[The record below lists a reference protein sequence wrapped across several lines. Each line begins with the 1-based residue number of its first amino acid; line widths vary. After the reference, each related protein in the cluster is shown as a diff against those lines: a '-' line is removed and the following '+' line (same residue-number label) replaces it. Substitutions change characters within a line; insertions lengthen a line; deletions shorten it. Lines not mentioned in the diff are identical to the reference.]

1 VNVFGVQQP
10 SEAWTVSRV
19 RESWTK
25 LTRRL
30 NGKTESELRD
40 RLVAREKAIVER
52 ENVICQRETVIAQR
66 EAEIAGQHGLIIER
80 EAEIAGQHGLI
91 IEREAEIKRLHGVVR
106 EQSAVIDARLTS
118 LQRQEARL
126 FSREATLKA
135 RGFVAARRRDEAL
148 ASRQTFDLE
157 AALSK
162 WAIEAERLKHLQQR
176 GAQTLISPYIVE
188 RQVYGSIYRM
198 LIATDEGWRWYDNL
212 QSSEAHLAQSLGM
225 IRSGD
230 IVLDCGCNQGFN
242 ALIYSD
248 IVGES
253 GKVLAFDPFPANI
266 AIGRFN
272 AELNDRRN
280 IDFVEA
286 GVWAERATASVSV
299 LEQCVSLTDANAP
312 DLISIDLIS
321 LDTYAALKPSYLKI
335 DVEGAEIDAL
345 AGAQEVIS
353 QAPTMYIEIHPNF
366 LPRFNRKAM
375 DVFNYVSLSDYQ
387 CYINYPNMPALSIY
401 DMEFDLT
408 EPCALFLIPRDRPP
422 IIRYFLANG

>member
-1 VNVFGVQQP
+1 
-10 SEAWTVSRV
+10 VSRV
-19 RESWTK
+19 RNSWTK

-30 NGKTESELRD
+30 NGTTERELRGLL
-40 RLVAREKAIVER
+40 LVREKAIAER
-52 ENVICQRETVIAQR
+52 EDITRQR
-66 EAEIAGQHGLIIER
+66 EAVIRKYEDIIRQREAVTLER
-80 EAEIAGQHGLI
+80 EAEIQ
-91 IEREAEIKRLHGVVR
+91 RLHGVTIK
-106 EQSAVIDARLTS
+106 QSAVIDAELAS

-126 FSREATLKA
+126 VSRASGVLAPRQGREAPAPLETFDFQA
-135 RGFVAARRRDEAL
+135 AL
-148 ASRQTFDLE
+148 A
-157 AALSK
+157 K
-162 WAIEAERLKHLQQR
+162 WAIEAERLKHLQRR
-176 GAQTLISPYIVE
+176 GAQTLISPYIIE

-230 IVLDCGCNQGFN
+230 IVLDCGCHQGFN

-272 AELNDRRN
+272 AELNARRN

-286 GVWAERATASVSV
+286 GVWAERATTSVSV

-312 DLISIDLIS
+312 DLISIDLVP
-321 LDTYAALKPSYLKI
+321 LDSYAALKPSYLKI
-335 DVEGAEIDAL
+335 DVEGAEVDAL

-353 QAPTMYIEIHPNF
+353 QAPAMYIEIHPNF
-366 LPRFNRKAM
+366 LPRFNRRPM
-375 DVFNYVSLSDYQ
+375 DVFNY
-387 CYINYPNMPALSIY
+387 
-401 DMEFDLT
+401 E
-408 EPCALFLIPRDRPP
+408 
-422 IIRYFLANG
+422 